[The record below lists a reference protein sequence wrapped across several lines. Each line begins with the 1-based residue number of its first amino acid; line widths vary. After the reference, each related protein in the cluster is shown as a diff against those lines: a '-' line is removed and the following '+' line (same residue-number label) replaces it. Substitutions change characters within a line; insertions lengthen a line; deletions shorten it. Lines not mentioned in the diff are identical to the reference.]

1 MNTAAPALEIS
12 GLTKSFGTMRALDE
26 VDLVVESGTVHCVL
40 GENGAGKSTLCHVVG
55 GSLVPDGGGL
65 RLYGSPYAPAGPP
78 TPSPPGSPW
87 CTSTSASYPP

>member
-1 MNTAAPALEIS
+1 MSTATPALEIT

-55 GSLVPDGGGL
+55 GSLVPDEEVCACTDRPTL
-65 RLYGSPYAPAGPP
+65 PAGPP
-78 TPSPPGSPW
+78 TRSPPGSPW
-87 CTSTSASYPP
+87 STSTSASSPP